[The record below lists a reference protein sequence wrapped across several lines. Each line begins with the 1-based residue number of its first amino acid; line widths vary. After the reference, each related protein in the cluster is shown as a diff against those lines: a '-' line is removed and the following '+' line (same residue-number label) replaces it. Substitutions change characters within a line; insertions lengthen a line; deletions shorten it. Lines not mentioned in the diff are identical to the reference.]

1 MTTRLGWVEEVLQ
14 WVETETNTMAI
25 KLKDTHKAEN
35 YRGDV
40 AVRLVNE
47 KKDFFNG
54 LELLQL
60 KLEEVT
66 ELASQLVCITDL
78 AGTDEPEREGG

>member
-25 KLKDTHKAEN
+25 KLKDTHLPEK

-40 AVRLVNE
+40 AVKLVNE
-47 KKDFFNG
+47 KKHFFRE
-54 LELLQL
+54 LELLQT
-60 KLEEVT
+60 KLEEVSA
-66 ELASQLVCITDL
+66 LASDLVCITDL
-78 AGTDEPEREGG
+78 AGTDEPERES